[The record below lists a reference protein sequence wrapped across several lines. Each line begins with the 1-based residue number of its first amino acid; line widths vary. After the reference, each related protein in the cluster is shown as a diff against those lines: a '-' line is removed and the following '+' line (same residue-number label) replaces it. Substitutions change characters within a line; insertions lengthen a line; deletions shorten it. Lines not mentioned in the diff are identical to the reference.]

1 MFENLPDISKY
12 ALFPDEAYTTNAP
25 FDQTVG
31 FLKFMASD
39 PEENLSVSD
48 EILVMELREGVFIRA
63 QNTGW
68 CEALTGLVNEPVK
81 DYPVFKL
88 FPVKKLED
96 LTKNYRQPIEA
107 FGDYR
112 LARWKIGF

>member
-12 ALFPDEAYTTNAP
+12 VLFPDEAYTTTASYA
-25 FDQTVG
+25 QTVG
-31 FLKFMASD
+31 FLKFLASD

-48 EILVMELREGVFIRA
+48 EILVMELKEGVFIRA
-63 QNTGW
+63 KNTRW
-68 CEALTGLVNEPVK
+68 CEALTALVSEPVK
-81 DYPVFKL
+81 DYPAFKL
-88 FPVKKLED
+88 FPVNKLED